1 MVALHSALADWLAA
15 DAAHPRQTP
24 SVRLNPEKVFVFSTF
39 FLSHFS
45 LGTLK
50 PFLAAHRPA
59 PSQNTSFEDNPRR
72 ISPKNYKKIL
82 FCAQKCFSNR

>member
-15 DAAHPRQTP
+15 DAAHTGQTP
-24 SVRLNPEKVFVFSTF
+24 SVRLNPDESFVFPSF

-45 LGTLK
+45 FDTLK

-59 PSQNTSFEDNPRR
+59 PSQNTSFEDNPRM
-72 ISPKNYKKIL
+72 ISPKN
-82 FCAQKCFSNR
+82 